1 MAKNSFFGDS
11 SIVPPN
17 TTFLLACKEDQY
29 SKEKGG
35 NGVFTDLLIDALTGG
50 AANLIGEISPGSI
63 YSYIDKALGMWEQ
76 RPVFKTN
83 VEHFIS
89 IRKVKPPINLDDLR
103 KINQLFPNIA
113 YEFPLNSTFEPT
125 SENPIEE
132 NTAIFSL
139 LQKYNRLNLV
149 VPVGADHMYYAAM
162 EEKSCKLTALG
173 IHYWNLVDKDRI

>member
-103 KINQLFPNIA
+103 KINQLFP
-113 YEFPLNSTFEPT
+113 L
-125 SENPIEE
+125 
-132 NTAIFSL
+132 
-139 LQKYNRLNLV
+139 
-149 VPVGADHMYYAAM
+149 
-162 EEKSCKLTALG
+162 
-173 IHYWNLVDKDRI
+173 